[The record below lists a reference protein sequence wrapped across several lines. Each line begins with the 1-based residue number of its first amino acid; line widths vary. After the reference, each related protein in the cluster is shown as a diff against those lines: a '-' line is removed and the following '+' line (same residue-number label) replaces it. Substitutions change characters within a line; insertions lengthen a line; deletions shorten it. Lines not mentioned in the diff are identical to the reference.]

1 MNRQLWKTLAVLMLA
16 TLSNWALADP
26 PGRVGRISE
35 TQGQVAFRSDYRDE
49 AVPAT
54 LNWPVT
60 SGNVIET
67 AADARAE
74 IRTGSAA
81 VRIAAHSELEFT
93 QLDERHFTLQLDD
106 GSASVRIRN
115 PEQVDDFVLL
125 TPHGRVLLSEPS
137 QIRVDVD
144 GERSVV
150 SVFSGAARFEGEQS
164 NLPIR
169 SGFRAE
175 ISGSAVR
182 MSQLQPD
189 AFDDWSLARDRRDES
204 LTALRYVSPETT
216 GYEELDQYGTW
227 QTTADDGPVW
237 YPRYVAADWAPYRL
251 GRWAWIA
258 PWGWTWIDNAR
269 WCYAP
274 SHYGRWRKIGGRWGW
289 LPGRLA
295 PQPVW
300 APALVGWVG
309 DNNWSVSFS
318 FGNAAAVGWFPLA
331 PREAYVPSYPAS
343 QTYMQQINRNQ
354 VTIIRQRPAE
364 PHYQN
369 RFVRD
374 AVTVVPQQRFTS
386 GRSIDVSRE
395 HKALAASGQWQ
406 HAPVSPTAPP
416 AIVRRRPVPESAPAA
431 NVAPPRI
438 ELDRNR
444 ETRWQNRREEERSDG
459 RQNER
464 QDRPPRPALIMPPP
478 RSTLQLQQQEQLQQL
493 QRQQQEQQRQQR
505 EQEQQQ
511 FQQRQ
516 RQEQEQQHLQQRQR
530 LELQRQQEQLQSQQ
544 RPVLP
549 QAGPVPP
556 SLRSD
561 PHPDQPSRP
570 PRRDRERE
578 RSVAPPAQPP
588 VIMPSAPARERQPE
602 REPRQPRI
610 RPDGPARPPLPAPPA
625 LPAPPVQGHVV
636 PQMPRREERR
646 LQQTENAPAQQR
658 DELLPDP
665 ARQGGRKL
673 PQWHRNEER

>member
-1 MNRQLWKTLAVLMLA
+1 MNRQLWKMMAMLLLA

-26 PGRVGRISE
+26 PGRVGRIAE
-35 TQGQVAFRSDYRDE
+35 AQGQVTFRSDYRDE
-49 AVPAT
+49 PMPAT

-60 SGNVIET
+60 SGNLIET

-74 IRTGSAA
+74 IRVGSAA
-81 VRIAAHSELEFT
+81 VRLAAYSELEFT
-93 QLDERHFTLQLDD
+93 QLDERHFTLRLDD

-115 PEQVDDFVLL
+115 PEQVDDFVLQ

-144 GERSVV
+144 GERCVV

-175 ISGSAVR
+175 IEGSAVR
-182 MSQLQPD
+182 MSQVQPD
-189 AFDDWSLARDRRDES
+189 AFDDWSLARDRRDER
-204 LTALRYVSPETT
+204 LAALRYVSPETT

-251 GRWAWIA
+251 GRWVWIA

-274 SHYGRWRKIGGRWGW
+274 SHYGRWRRIGGRWGW

-309 DNNWSVSFS
+309 DRNWSASFS
-318 FGNAAAVGWFPLA
+318 SGNAPAVGWFPLA

-343 QTYMQQINRNQ
+343 RIYLQQINRSQ
-354 VTIIRQRPAE
+354 VTIIRQRPAQ

-374 AVTVVPQQRFTS
+374 AITVVPQQRFIG

-395 HKALAASGQWQ
+395 HKAITASGQWQ

-416 AIVRRRPVPESAPAA
+416 SIVRRSHAPEPAPAVNIAPSRPES
-431 NVAPPRI
+431 
-438 ELDRNR
+438 DRNR
-444 ETRWQNRREEERSDG
+444 EMPWQNRREDRRHDG

-464 QDRPPRPALIMPPP
+464 QDRPSPPALIMPPP
-478 RSTLQLQQQEQLQQL
+478 RSTLQLQQQEQLQQ
-493 QRQQQEQQRQQR
+493 QQRQQR

-511 FQQRQ
+511 SQQ

-530 LELQRQQEQLQSQQ
+530 LELQRQQEQLKRQQ

-549 QAGPVPP
+549 QAAPVPP

-570 PRRDRERE
+570 ARHDRERE

-588 VIMPSAPARERQPE
+588 VIVQPAPARERPPE
-602 REPRQPRI
+602 RESRQPRI
-610 RPDGPARPPLPAPPA
+610 RPDGPARPPLQAPPV
-625 LPAPPVQGHVV
+625 LPAPAVQGQAA
-636 PQMPRREERR
+636 PQMPQREERR
-646 LQQTENAPAQQR
+646 LQQRENAPAQQR

>member
-1 MNRQLWKTLAVLMLA
+1 MYRGLRNILALLMLA
-16 TLSNWALADP
+16 TLSSWALADP

-35 TQGQVAFRSDYRDE
+35 AQGQVTFRSDYRDE
-49 AVPAT
+49 SMPAT

-60 SGNVIET
+60 SGNLIET

-74 IRTGSAA
+74 IRIGSAA
-81 VRIAAHSELEFT
+81 VRIAANSELEFA

-115 PEQVDDFVLL
+115 HEQVDDFVLQ

-144 GERSVV
+144 DERIVV
-150 SVFSGAARFEGEQS
+150 SVFSGAARFEGTES
-164 NLPIR
+164 DVRIR

-175 ISGSAVR
+175 IDGPAVR
-182 MSQLQPD
+182 MGQLQLD

-204 LTALRYVSPETT
+204 PAALRYVSPETT
-216 GYEELDQYGTW
+216 GYEELDQYGYW
-227 QTTADDGPVW
+227 QMTADDGPVW

-274 SHYGRWRKIGGRWGW
+274 SHYGRWRKIGPRWGW

-295 PQPVW
+295 AQPVW

-309 DNNWSVSFS
+309 DSNWSVSFS

-343 QTYMQQINRNQ
+343 QIYLQQINRSQ
-354 VTIIRQRPAE
+354 VTIIRQPRSA

-374 AVTVVPQQRFTS
+374 AITVVPQDRFTT
-386 GRSIDVSRE
+386 GRDIDVRRE
-395 HKALAASGQWQ
+395 HKAIAASGQWQ

-416 AIVRRRPVPESAPAA
+416 AIVRRSHAPDSAPAA
-431 NVAPPRI
+431 NIPPHRT
-438 ELDRNR
+438 EWDRD
-444 ETRWQNRREEERSDG
+444 RSW
-459 RQNER
+459 
-464 QDRPPRPALIMPPP
+464 QDRRQQQPSRPALIMPPP

-493 QRQQQEQQRQQR
+493 QRQQLEQQRQQ
-505 EQEQQQ
+505 
-511 FQQRQ
+511 
-516 RQEQEQQHLQQRQR
+516 QEQQHLQQRQ
-530 LELQRQQEQLQSQQ
+530 LQELQRQQEQLQRQQ

-549 QAGPVPP
+549 QAVPVAPP
-556 SLRSD
+556 LRSD
-561 PHPDQPSRP
+561 PRAEQAQRP
-570 PRRDRERE
+570 PRHDMERN
-578 RSVAPPAQPP
+578 SNIAPAVQPP
-588 VIMPSAPARERQPE
+588 VIVPPAPARERQPE
-602 REPRQPRI
+602 REPRQPRTRLDI
-610 RPDGPARPPLPAPPA
+610 PAQPPSQAPQPLQA
-625 LPAPPVQGHVV
+625 APVQGHIA
-636 PQMPRREERR
+636 PQIPQRREW
-646 LQQTENAPAQQR
+646 QQQRENAPAQQR
-658 DELLPDP
+658 DELLRDQVRHGKPLQP
-665 ARQGGRKL
+665 WQ
-673 PQWHRNEER
+673 RNEER